1 MKHPFIL
8 TTICLLCGLKLSA
21 QNYFITAAQDSVTCS
36 QINFFNTNA
45 QGKMIQLEYVDAAN
59 KTILLK
65 NQDIP
70 DIIRLVQDGVMYIKM
85 PMKLAKPDGYYR
97 YGKRVVSG
105 QINVDE
111 LALKVKRAA
120 ELIKIC
126 KVKLHD
132 TESDVQKILKDLDAT
147 SAED

>member
-1 MKHPFIL
+1 M
-8 TTICLLCGLKLSA
+8 
-21 QNYFITAAQDSVTCS
+21 
-36 QINFFNTNA
+36 
-45 QGKMIQLEYVDAAN
+45 E
-59 KTILLK
+59 
-65 NQDIP
+65 
-70 DIIRLVQDGVMYIKM
+70 
-85 PMKLAKPDGYYR
+85 
-97 YGKRVVSG
+97 SG

-111 LALKVKRAA
+111 LSLKVKRAA